1 MKTHFYLSDQEFEQ
15 QFADCTLDP
24 SLFSHE
30 AHLRL
35 AWIHLQKYGI
45 DQAAENLCEQIT
57 RFDRRFGDGTK
68 FNATVTVAAVKIV
81 EHFSRKAIS
90 KTFRGLLT
98 EFPRLKT
105 NFLDLL
111 HMHYGFDVF
120 RNLEAQQ
127 QYLEPDLLPFD

>member
-1 MKTHFYLSDQEFEQ
+1 MQTHTHLCDHDFEQ
-15 QFADCTLDP
+15 QFANCTLDP
-24 SLFSHE
+24 GLFTHE

-35 AWIHLQKYGI
+35 AWIHLQKYGTA
-45 DQAAENLCEQIT
+45 QAAQNLCQQID
-57 RFDRRFGDGTK
+57 RFDRTFGDGTK

-81 EHFSRKAIS
+81 EHFSRKATAT
-90 KTFRGLLT
+90 TFEALLT

-111 HMHYGFDVF
+111 HTHYGFDIF